1 MENNVYIYTMINE
14 TKTYRINLVE
24 SGNNVMFT
32 GTYEDLK
39 LELSAIVAKSTVP
52 CKLRE
57 IGNLDHNT
65 DGYRYMVVLSED
77 FQYMVSTEEIK

>member
-14 TKTYRINLVE
+14 RHTYRINLVE

-39 LELSAIVAKSTVP
+39 IELSAIVAKSTVP
-52 CKLRE
+52 CNLRE
-57 IGNLDHNT
+57 IGNDS
-65 DGYRYMVVLSED
+65 YRYRIILNKN
-77 FQYMVSTEEIK
+77 QIN

>member
-14 TKTYRINLVE
+14 RHTYRINLVE

-39 LELSAIVAKSTVP
+39 IELSAIVAKSTVP

-57 IGNLDHNT
+57 IGNEFHKF
-65 DGYRYMVVLSED
+65 MVVMSED

>member
-57 IGNLDHNT
+57 IGNVPMAI
-65 DGYRYMVVLSED
+65 GSYRFMVVMSED